1 MAAMTWEQQQQLRQ
15 LGVAQGLNPQQ
26 LQQAGQQML
35 TPQPQ
40 TPMAFPRQQV
50 RPQSAY
56 QPWAQQEARRQP
68 LIPPKPAARPQPAYQ
83 PPPKGGP
90 QGNAQYLGGPMARPP
105 LIPPKPAAQ
114 PKYGQPPTYDP
125 AAAPKRPTAA
135 KPPAQTPSGN
145 QAGQG
150 QPVRAIPPG
159 QPVNVVAPG
168 KERTEATTDPR
179 ANPATGRIDPMR
191 QYTASNPPPPGGMG
205 AVPRDTQMRGQQQP
219 GPVRTSVAPPPQSR
233 PPAQQPAPQRPPVQQ
248 PPPQRPQTSAQNI
261 MGGGWSGD
269 VNTGSTY
276 GEMND
281 PMAGY
286 YAGLQQQSQ
295 PSRQPLVPSAR
306 PQGGGQG
313 AVPFDTGMY
322 GPVPPSGRPQFG
334 NQPPRQ
340 AAPPMPG
347 RGYDP
352 NQDNYGMPGS
362 ITRPDEA
369 MYATIGQPIQPRGVV
384 DMPSYR
390 PPVQS
395 SQQRPPLIPPKP
407 RR

>member
-168 KERTEATTDPR
+168 KERRNQEQISNMPAKGHGFAGYDSEGNPKFQFSTPPLGGASARMKFGTTEAQ
-179 ANPATGRIDPMR
+179 R
-191 QYTASNPPPPGGMG
+191 QEIA
-205 AVPRDTQMRGQQQP
+205 
-219 GPVRTSVAPPPQSR
+219 
-233 PPAQQPAPQRPPVQQ
+233 
-248 PPPQRPQTSAQNI
+248 
-261 MGGGWSGD
+261 
-269 VNTGSTY
+269 
-276 GEMND
+276 
-281 PMAGY
+281 
-286 YAGLQQQSQ
+286 
-295 PSRQPLVPSAR
+295 
-306 PQGGGQG
+306 
-313 AVPFDTGMY
+313 
-322 GPVPPSGRPQFG
+322 
-334 NQPPRQ
+334 
-340 AAPPMPG
+340 
-347 RGYDP
+347 
-352 NQDNYGMPGS
+352 
-362 ITRPDEA
+362 
-369 MYATIGQPIQPRGVV
+369 
-384 DMPSYR
+384 
-390 PPVQS
+390 
-395 SQQRPPLIPPKP
+395 
-407 RR
+407 